1 MLLADMA
8 FVRQARHDAVEF
20 TAPRTHAITS
30 RDLAYN
36 ASETAAF
43 SAAGIPNR
51 PGSNKNC
58 LSWEP
63 KSSVRYSQPKKTADH
78 SRGRFQRFSAAV
90 SRL

>member
-8 FVRQARHDAVEF
+8 FVRQARHDAVDLI
-20 TAPRTHAITS
+20 ASRTHAITP

-51 PGSNKNC
+51 PGSNK
-58 LSWEP
+58 LP
-63 KSSVRYSQPKKTADH
+63 KPGTKVIFAIFPTQKD
-78 SRGRFQRFSAAV
+78 SRS
-90 SRL
+90 

>member
-51 PGSNKNC
+51 PGSNKLPKLGTKVIFAGITC
-58 LSWEP
+58 AISIEP
-63 KSSVRYSQPKKTADH
+63 RNWIH
-78 SRGRFQRFSAAV
+78 STNF
-90 SRL
+90 

>member
-8 FVRQARHDAVEF
+8 FVRQVRHDAVEY

-51 PGSNKNC
+51 PGSNK
-58 LSWEP
+58 LP
-63 KSSVRYSQPKKTADH
+63 KLGTKVIFAIFPTQKTAEH

>member
-20 TAPRTHAITS
+20 TDPRTHAITS

-36 ASETAAF
+36 ESETAAF

-51 PGSNKNC
+51 PGSNK
-58 LSWEP
+58 LP
-63 KSSVRYSQPKKTADH
+63 KLGTKVICAIFPTQKD
-78 SRGRFQRFSAAV
+78 SRS
-90 SRL
+90 